1 MRRRRPRGR
10 RPSRPKERREVT
22 SYIARNFVQ
31 LVLVVL
37 AVGTSVFLLVFLS
50 GDPVML
56 MVPMNATRAEIE
68 TLRVALGL
76 DQPLWVQYGRYMMR
90 AIHGDFGDSIKAGVP
105 AISLVM
111 ERIPAT
117 LELGIAGMV
126 LATIVGM
133 SIGIMSALKRDSWI
147 DAFGRVLALGSQAMP
162 IFWLGLVLIIIFSVK
177 LHWLP
182 PFGRGGFK
190 ELILPAITM
199 ATYNIPLILRLTRSA
214 LFEVLHQ
221 DYIRTARAKGLPER
235 RVVLAHVLR
244 NAAIPLV
251 TVIGMNFGRI
261 LGGAIVTETV
271 FAWPGVGLLSID
283 AVFTADY
290 PVIMASTII
299 LVVSVVVVNFL
310 TDLTYGIL
318 DPRIRHEAHE

>member
-1 MRRRRPRGR
+1 
-10 RPSRPKERREVT
+10 VL
-22 SYIARNFVQ
+22 RNFLQ
-31 LVLVVL
+31 LILVML
-37 AVGTSVFLLVFLS
+37 AVGTTVFLLVFLS

-56 MVPMNATRAEIE
+56 MVPMNATREEIE
-68 TLRVALGL
+68 VLREALGL
-76 DQPLWVQYGRYMMR
+76 NQPLWVQYGRYMLR
-90 AIHGDFGDSIKAGVP
+90 AVQGDFGVSIKAGQP
-105 AISLVM
+105 AVNLVL

-126 LATIVGM
+126 LATVVGM
-133 SIGIMSALKRDSWI
+133 AVGVVSALRRDSWI
-147 DAFGRVLALGSQAMP
+147 DAFGRLLALGSQAMP
-162 IFWLGLVLIIIFSVK
+162 IFWLGLILIIVFSVK
-177 LHWLP
+177 LKLLP
-182 PFGRGGFK
+182 PFGRGGIQ
-190 ELILPAITM
+190 ELIMPAITM
-199 ATYNIPLILRLTRSA
+199 ATYNIPLILRLTRST

-221 DYIRTARAKGLPER
+221 DYVRTARAKGLPER
-235 RVVLAHVLR
+235 RVVLVHILR

-271 FAWPGVGLLSID
+271 FAWPGVGLLSIE

-310 TDLTYGIL
+310 TDLTYGVL
-318 DPRIRHEAHE
+318 DPRIRHS

>member
-1 MRRRRPRGR
+1 VCDVLRY
-10 RPSRPKERREVT
+10 VL
-22 SYIARNFVQ
+22 RNLLQ
-31 LVLVVL
+31 LILVVL
-37 AVGTSVFLLVFLS
+37 AVGTTVFLLVFLS

-56 MVPMNATRAEIE
+56 MVPMNATREEIE
-68 TLRVALGL
+68 ALREALGL
-76 DQPLWVQYGRYMMR
+76 NQPLWVQYGRYMIR
-90 AIHGDFGDSIKAGVP
+90 AVQGDFGLSIKAGQP
-105 AISLVM
+105 AVNLVL

-126 LATIVGM
+126 LATAVGM
-133 SIGIMSALKRDSWI
+133 SVGIVSALRRDSWI
-147 DAFGRVLALGSQAMP
+147 DAFGRLLALGSQAMP
-162 IFWLGLVLIIIFSVK
+162 IFWLGLILIIIFSVK
-177 LHWLP
+177 LRLLP
-182 PFGRGGFK
+182 PFGRGGIP
-190 ELILPAITM
+190 ELIMPAVTM
-199 ATYNIPLILRLTRSA
+199 ATYNIPLILRLTRST

-221 DYIRTARAKGLPER
+221 DYVRTARAKGLPEL
-235 RVVLAHVLR
+235 RVVLVHVLR

-271 FAWPGVGLLSID
+271 FAWPGVGLLSIE

-310 TDLTYGIL
+310 TDLLYGVL
-318 DPRIRHEAHE
+318 DPRIRHS